1 MCTRGHSGISRTT
14 GRWNVYPAILTRRYE
29 TIDSI
34 LGLWV
39 LLGLGVVAVLGATA
53 WMITSNPNQR
63 LRPWRDVEGLRGKL
77 MLAGVGV
84 LGIVIAVT
92 GLQGNSGLWWLVPAA
107 IVCPILASWAIVGL
121 HNRSISRAAATN
133 KPHPGS

>member
-1 MCTRGHSGISRTT
+1 LI
-14 GRWNVYPAILTRRYE
+14 AF
-29 TIDSI
+29 
-34 LGLWV
+34 WV

-77 MLAGVGV
+77 MLGGVGV

-92 GLQGNSGLWWLVPAA
+92 GLQGDSSLWWLVPAA